1 MAVQLLGVQ
10 LVLPQVPKLAPLQS
24 LQRQAVDQEEQEAVR
39 LEVAPVEAHLEAV
52 PAALAA
58 LAVQDRQ
65 VVATRA
71 LQPLARTKVVLLV
84 PSKAAVRVR
93 SLPEDR
99 GLVQLVHP
107 AARARVFARL
117 ARERLQVPV
126 PPGALAV
133 QIHRADRR
141 WAVPDLLHDEELRQ
155 GYDAES
161 HEGEPWERKVRAQ
174 DAQQDRQP
182 DKSKESS
189 MNQLASKA
197 TITEA

>member
-1 MAVQLLGVQ
+1 MVQLQ
-10 LVLPQVPKLAPLQS
+10 ARRLVLLQS
-24 LQRQAVDQEEQEAVR
+24 KQRQAVDQEEQEAVR
-39 LEVAPVEAHLEAV
+39 LEAAPVEAHLEAAPV
-52 PAALAA
+52 VLAA
-58 LAVQDRQ
+58 QAAQAVQDRQ

-71 LQPLARTKVVLLV
+71 LQPLARTKAVLLV
-84 PSKAAVRVR
+84 PTKAAVRVR

-117 ARERLQVPV
+117 ARARLQVPV
-126 PPGALAV
+126 PQGALAV

-141 WAVPDLLHDEELRQ
+141 WAVPDLLHDGELRQ

-161 HEGEPWERKVRAQ
+161 HEGEPWEHKVRAQ